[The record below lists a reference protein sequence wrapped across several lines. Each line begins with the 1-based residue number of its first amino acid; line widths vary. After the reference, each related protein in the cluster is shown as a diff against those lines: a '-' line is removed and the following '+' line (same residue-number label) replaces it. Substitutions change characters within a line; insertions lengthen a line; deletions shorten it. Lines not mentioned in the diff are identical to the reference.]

1 MRTMP
6 TKLHALLDYV
16 IALLSIL
23 SPLIFGFGEG
33 GTETLVPICFGLLI
47 ILYSFVTDYEFGFTQ
62 QLPLSVHLRID
73 FFAGL
78 LMAASPWLFRFYETV
93 YLPHVLLG
101 LALMLFAIFTS
112 TEVSQFIQQLKH
124 RPWEKWFRATSH
136 Q

>member
-6 TKLHALLDYV
+6 TKLHAVLDYF

-33 GTETLVPICFGLLI
+33 GNETLLPISFGLLI
-47 ILYSFVTDYEFGFTQ
+47 ILYSFFSDYEFGFTRQ
-62 QLPLSVHLRID
+62 IPMWAHLRID
-73 FFAGL
+73 QMAGL
-78 LMAASPWLFRFYETV
+78 LMAASPWIFRFYGSV

-101 LALMLFAIFTS
+101 LSLIISSLATGNDVTQVI
-112 TEVSQFIQQLKH
+112 QFVK
-124 RPWEKWFRATSH
+124 RPWGRIFGTVSN